1 MKKLLFLTLS
11 GLIALPLVAGTTT
24 TKTSSSVDETRE
36 AAPIM
41 GTDLEMNS
49 ELSRDDEM
57 IEAQEEDYFNDMEQ
71 ENMEQERME
80 DNYYSEGSEV
90 EEDMIDYRD
99 RTRTNRERKAIN
111 TGSDASDDQ

>member
-1 MKKLLFLTLS
+1 MKKLLCLTLS

-24 TKTSSSVDETRE
+24 TKTSSSVNETRE

-57 IEAQEEDYFNDMEQ
+57 IEAQEEDYFDDIEQSEQ
-71 ENMEQERME
+71 EERME
-80 DNYYSEGSEV
+80 RQIPQNPQ
-90 EEDMIDYRD
+90 
-99 RTRTNRERKAIN
+99 K
-111 TGSDASDDQ
+111 

>member
-11 GLIALPLVAGTTT
+11 TLLALPAIGGTTT
-24 TKTSSSVDETRE
+24 TKTSSQVHDTRG
-36 AAPIM
+36 AAPVM

-57 IEAQEEDYFNDMEQ
+57 IEAQEEDYFDDMERNQ
-71 ENMEQERME
+71 DQERME
-80 DNYYSEGSEV
+80 DNYYSESDEV
-90 EEDMIDYRD
+90 EDMIDYRD

>member
-11 GLIALPLVAGTTT
+11 GLITLPLVAGTTT
-24 TKTSSSVDETRE
+24 TKTSSSVDETRG

-57 IEAQEEDYFNDMEQ
+57 IEAQEEDYFNDIEQ

-80 DNYYSEGSEV
+80 DNGYSQGSEA
-90 EEDMIDYRD
+90 EEDMINYRD

>member
-1 MKKLLFLTLS
+1 MEDFMKKLLFLTLS
-11 GLIALPLVAGTTT
+11 GLITLPLVAGTTT

-36 AAPIM
+36 AASIM

-71 ENMEQERME
+71 ERME

-99 RTRTNRERKAIN
+99 RTRTNRE
-111 TGSDASDDQ
+111 

>member
-1 MKKLLFLTLS
+1 MKKLLFLALTS
-11 GLIALPLVAGTTT
+11 LIALPLVAGTTT
-24 TKTSSSVDETRE
+24 TKTSSRVHETQE

-57 IEAQEEDYFNDMEQ
+57 IEAQEDEYFDNL
-71 ENMEQERME
+71 EQERME
-80 DNYYSEGSEV
+80 DSYYTESEEV
-90 EEDMIDYRD
+90 DDMIDYKD
-99 RTRTNRERKAIN
+99 RTRTNRERKALN